1 MKDGV
6 VECVG
11 IYRSFF
17 DWILISM
24 RIYAFFV
31 PFFVV
36 LAGIA
41 GYYLRLSERANV
53 FDAITGLPDR
63 NAATTIWLIVLSVV
77 FMICVLIFAI
87 RVTLTYKALPG
98 FESAFGTDP
107 TAYPI
112 IFILIGISW
121 LVGTYLYFSGLNA
134 YGAVTVNDISFI
146 IFSALAAIST
156 TFFAIEMYQDSRR
169 NAPYALSV
177 IPTVFM
183 CFWLIFIYRQNASN
197 PILLSYVYQCL
208 AVVASALSFYFT
220 SGFLY
225 GKPAPGKATVTYY
238 AAIFF
243 SIVTLADDHPIG
255 IKLVFVA
262 LIAANIVYSAL
273 LVRNLQRK

>member
-1 MKDGV
+1 MRDCI

-11 IYRSFF
+11 IYRSFL

-24 RIYAFFV
+24 RISAFFV
-31 PFFVV
+31 TFFAV
-36 LAGIA
+36 LAGVA
-41 GYYLRLSERANV
+41 GYYLRLSELANV

-63 NAATTIWLIVLSVV
+63 NAATTFWLIMLSVAV
-77 FMICVLIFAI
+77 MICVLVFAI
-87 RVTLTYKALPG
+87 RVTIKYKALPG
-98 FESAFGTDP
+98 FENAFGTDP

-112 IFILIGISW
+112 IFILVGISW

-146 IFSALAAIST
+146 AFSAIAAIST

-169 NAPYALSV
+169 NAPYALSIV
-177 IPTVFM
+177 PTLFL

-197 PILLSYVYQCL
+197 PVLLSYAYQCL

-225 GKPAPGKATVTYY
+225 GKPAPGKATITYC

-243 SIVTLADDHPIG
+243 GIVTLADDHPIG
-255 IKLVFVA
+255 IKLIFVA
-262 LIAANIVYSAL
+262 LIAANIVYSSL
-273 LVRNLQRK
+273 LLRNLQRK